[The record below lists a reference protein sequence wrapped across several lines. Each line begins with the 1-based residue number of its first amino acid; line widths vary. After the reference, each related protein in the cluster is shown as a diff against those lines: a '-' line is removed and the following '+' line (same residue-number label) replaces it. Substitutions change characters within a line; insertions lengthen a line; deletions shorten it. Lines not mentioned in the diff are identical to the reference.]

1 METAMN
7 YLPVSRSFDYY
18 RHTLRAQ
25 MSLGPRSSSVI
36 CVSPFSLKRREIWD
50 SCKYVQARFL
60 KPDALEA
67 PSTAKVL
74 LLKKIFFVLDQFNYA
89 VSSIK
94 PPFQSLIRLLPL
106 MSPPPLFWGRKLMS
120 PPLSSPDYS
129 SLINNR
135 LYNQSPP

>member
-1 METAMN
+1 
-7 YLPVSRSFDYY
+7 
-18 RHTLRAQ
+18 

-74 LLKKIFFVLDQFNYA
+74 LLKKIFFVLHQFKYA
-89 VSSIK
+89 VPFIK

-106 MSPPPLFWGRKLMS
+106 MSPPPPFLGKKVNKSPPPS
-120 PPLSSPDYS
+120 PPLTI
-129 SLINNR
+129 LH
-135 LYNQSPP
+135 